1 MKNMLKDKKGLDFNL
16 ASGIVFGV
24 VSFAIIVII
33 GLMILGTSTE
43 ISDGVRTTYTYTNQS
58 DETGN
63 ILFLNV
69 TGWTLSGINTTT
81 SGYTAVAIWGSEGQS
96 NGTGRTGVGTLSGN
110 AGGYNQSILIGNAT
124 ISASGVVTNSST
136 LYYPN
141 VSITYTYTDQ
151 GSQEY
156 LESNLKSNVTSGLNT
171 VIAKFPTIFTI
182 VAIAIVLSII
192 GFLIIIVRKIGFS
205 GMSNSFGQ

>member
-43 ISDGVRTTYTYTNQS
+43 ISDSNRASFTYTNES
-58 DETGN
+58 DNSGN
-63 ILFLNV
+63 IVYL
-69 TGWTLSGINTTT
+69 NTT
-81 SGYTAVAIWGSEGQS
+81 GYTLTGVNSTTADYTIVAIWGSYNQS
-96 NGTGRTGVGTLSGN
+96 NGSASAIMNLS
-110 AGGYNQSILIGNAT
+110 AGYNVSIALANAT
-124 ISASGVVTNSST
+124 VGSSGILTNAT
-136 LYYPN
+136 TNVYPN